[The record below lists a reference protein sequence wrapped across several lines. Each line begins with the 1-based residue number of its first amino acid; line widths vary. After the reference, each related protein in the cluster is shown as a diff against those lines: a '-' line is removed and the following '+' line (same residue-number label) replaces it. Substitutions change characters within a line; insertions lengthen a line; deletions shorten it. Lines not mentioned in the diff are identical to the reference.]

1 MLHFSQVSLPCKLH
15 TCSSSFNEILQTKYG
30 QAYVSSTGFKS
41 ILVPFD
47 SSHEHTSSFLQVS
60 PDEENAAFKIAK
72 IKSAHST
79 LLKAISLC
87 RRVRD
92 ELWQAKAGSNLF
104 LPSFLERP
112 GEKCLVPGP
121 YVHTERNRHK
131 YPLQPGVT
139 VLCKKKK
146 TKKYVFLHNTFCSIP
161 EWS

>member
-1 MLHFSQVSLPCKLH
+1 MCSLWATCMLHFSQVSLPCKLH
-15 TCSSSFNEILQTKYG
+15 TCSSSFNEILQAKYG

-47 SSHEHTSSFLQVS
+47 SLHEHTSSFLQVS
-60 PDEENAAFKIAK
+60 PDEENAAFEIAK

-104 LPSFLERP
+104 LPSVCKERL

-139 VLCKKKK
+139 VLWKKK
-146 TKKYVFLHNTFCSIP
+146 TKKVCFPS
-161 EWS
+161 